1 MNETLILSQIFAGL
15 SRSMLL
21 FFVGS
26 GLTVIFGLLKIFN
39 FAHGALYMLSAYLG
53 FSLAGALGGS
63 LGLGGAL
70 LVINIV
76 VAAFGIFLERVI
88 IKRIYEKEFLLQLIV
103 TYALSLIVAESILWA
118 YGGNP
123 RSSMAPEIFRAS
135 FRLGQ
140 VVIPYYQVFLIF
152 MGVGVAFG
160 MWYVFQKTKIGWT
173 IEAAVTDR
181 AMASA
186 LGIPIDLL
194 YALTFGAGCWLA
206 GLAGVL
212 SLPIAAAAPG
222 IDHSIAV
229 ETFAVVIIG
238 GLGNIWGTFAAALLI
253 GLVESLG
260 VLWFPRG
267 AIVLVYVLMLV
278 VLMVKPQGLFGQTI
292 RGLK

>member
-1 MNETLILSQIFAGL
+1 
-15 SRSMLL
+15 MLL

-39 FAHGALYMLSAYLG
+39 FAHGALYMLAAYLG
-53 FSLAGALGGS
+53 YTFATIYGGS
-63 LGLGGAL
+63 LGLGGAV
-70 LVINIV
+70 LVIPIV
-76 VAAFGIFLERVI
+76 VALFGIFLERVI

-103 TYALSLIVAESILWA
+103 TYALALIVAESVLWV

-135 FRLGQ
+135 FNWGR
-140 VVIPYYQVFLIF
+140 VVIPYYQVFLIII
-152 MGVGVAFG
+152 GFG
-160 MWYVFQKTKIGWT
+160 AAIALWYVFQKTKVGWT

-212 SLPIAAAAPG
+212 SLPISAAAPG
-222 IDHSIAV
+222 ADVSMAV

-238 GLGNIWGTFAAALLI
+238 GLGSIWGTFAAALLI

-260 VLWFPRG
+260 VLWLPRG
-267 AIVLVYVLMLV
+267 SIVFVYILMLIVLMLR
-278 VLMVKPQGLFGQTI
+278 PQGLFGKTI

>member
-1 MNETLILSQIFAGL
+1 MDETIFLSQIVAGL

-53 FSLAGALGGS
+53 FTFAALFGSS
-63 LGLGGAL
+63 LGLGGAVV
-70 LVINIV
+70 VIPIV
-76 VAAFGIFLERVI
+76 VALFGIFLERVI

-103 TYALSLIVAESILWA
+103 TYALSLIVAESVLWA

-123 RSSMAPEIFRAS
+123 RSIMAPEIFRAS
-135 FRLGQ
+135 FALGK
-140 VVIPYYQVFLIF
+140 VVIPYYQVFLIII
-152 MGVGVAFG
+152 GIGVAFAL
-160 MWYVFQKTKIGWT
+160 WYVFQKTNLGWT

-206 GLAGVL
+206 GVAGVL
-212 SLPIAAAAPG
+212 SLPISAAAPG
-222 IDHSIAV
+222 MDASMGV

-260 VLWFPRG
+260 VLWLPRG
-267 AIVLVYVLMLV
+267 SIVFVYVLMLV
-278 VLMVKPQGLFGQTI
+278 VLMLRPQGLFGRVI

>member
-1 MNETLILSQIFAGL
+1 VSETIILSQIFAGL

-53 FSLAGALGGS
+53 FTFAAAFGGS
-63 LGLGGAL
+63 LGLGGAVV
-70 LVINIV
+70 VIPIG
-76 VAAFGIFLERVI
+76 VALFGIFLERVI

-123 RSSMAPEIFRAS
+123 RSSMAPEIFRTS

-140 VVIPYYQVFLIF
+140 VVIPYYQIFLIF
-152 MGVGVAFG
+152 MGIAVAIA
-160 MWYVFQKTKIGWT
+160 MWYIFQKTKIGWT

-222 IDHSIAV
+222 IDASMAV

-260 VLWFPRG
+260 VLWLPRG
-267 AIVLVYVLMLV
+267 SIVFVYVLMLV
-278 VLMVKPQGLFGQTI
+278 VLMLRPQGLFGQTI

>member
-1 MNETLILSQIFAGL
+1 MDGTIFLSQIFAGL

-53 FSLAGALGGS
+53 FTFAARFGSS
-63 LGLGGAL
+63 LGLGGAVV
-70 LVINIV
+70 VIPIG
-76 VAAFGIFLERVI
+76 VALFGIFLERVI

-103 TYALSLIVAESILWA
+103 TYALSLIIAESVLWA

-123 RSSMAPEIFRAS
+123 RSIMAPEIFRAS
-135 FRLGQ
+135 FALGK
-140 VVIPYYQVFLIF
+140 VVIPYYQVFLIV
-152 MGVGVAFG
+152 MGICVAFAL
-160 MWYVFQKTKIGWT
+160 WYIFQKTNIGWT

-206 GLAGVL
+206 GVAGVL
-212 SLPIAAAAPG
+212 SLPISAAAPG
-222 IDHSIAV
+222 MDASMGV
-229 ETFAVVIIG
+229 EIFAVVIIG

-260 VLWFPRG
+260 VLWLPRG
-267 AIVLVYVLMLV
+267 SIVFVYVLMLI
-278 VLMVKPQGLFGQTI
+278 VLMLRPQGLFGRLV

>member
-1 MNETLILSQIFAGL
+1 
-15 SRSMLL
+15 MLL

-39 FAHGALYMLSAYLG
+39 FAHGALYMLAAYLG
-53 FSLAGALGGS
+53 YSFTVLFADS
-63 LGLGGAL
+63 LGLGGT
-70 LVINIV
+70 VIVIPLV
-76 VAAFGIFLERVI
+76 VALFGIFLERVI
-88 IKRIYEKEFLLQLIV
+88 LKLIYQKEFLLQLIV
-103 TYALSLIVAESILWA
+103 TYALSLIIAETILWI

-123 RSSMAPEIFRAS
+123 RSTMAPQIFRDS
-135 FRLGQ
+135 FTLGQ
-140 VVIPYYQVFLIF
+140 VVIPYYQIFLIII
-152 MGVGVAFG
+152 GIGVALAL
-160 MWYVFQKTKIGWT
+160 WYIFQKTRVGWT

-206 GLAGVL
+206 GIAGVL

-222 IDHSIAV
+222 TDVSMAI

-260 VLWFPRG
+260 VLWLPRG
-267 AIVLVYVLMLV
+267 SIVFVYVLMLV
-278 VLMVKPQGLFGQTI
+278 VLMLRPQGLFGKTI